1 MEEVKV
7 NSRGITN
14 RFSSYDS
21 FLKVVAM
28 QEIIYQ
34 ANTRPNY
41 CLKFLREGCRL
52 NMIKIVILSSGK
64 KCTNATYNSD

>member
-34 ANTRPNY
+34 ANTK
-41 CLKFLREGCRL
+41 LLSE
-52 NMIKIVILSSGK
+52 VSSGRM
-64 KCTNATYNSD
+64 SLEHD